1 MCVRVC
7 ACKCMFKC
15 AYVCT
20 CVFVCKWVCVC
31 VHACMD
37 VCVRVCVI
45 VAVAVFPKSNELLKS
60 VLMITKTKWRT
71 LEVAIL
77 CSGKNKF
84 ERGFIHRFIIP

>member
-1 MCVRVC
+1 MRLAVVLRLVV
-7 ACKCMFKC
+7 MG
-15 AYVCT
+15 
-20 CVFVCKWVCVC
+20 FVEGFVLWLLLTTILG
-31 VHACMD
+31 
-37 VCVRVCVI
+37 VI

-84 ERGFIHRFIIP
+84 ERGFIHRFIVP